1 MGTRFFRHWRVVSSI
16 SAAGVQPQV
25 HKPPGQ
31 LIRLGHLLGLDLAL
45 QEVQQVLVGR
55 LGHDLVLRLGLV
67 LVLVLLE
74 VLVVLEVQQ
83 ELGQEQLEDLVA
95 DVLSDLSRWQGS
107 CSRHPEWSP
116 QRAARHGAAGIWR
129 APSLCDVPQRARGPK
144 LFRHSPR
151 HPSGTHVPREQQAPG
166 CK

>member
-25 HKPPGQ
+25 HKPPGK

-74 VLVVLEVQQ
+74 VLVV
-83 ELGQEQLEDLVA
+83 A
-95 DVLSDLSRWQGS
+95 TNLSDAKLAISEPSDHANRS
-107 CSRHPEWSP
+107 CTCLH
-116 QRAARHGAAGIWR
+116 
-129 APSLCDVPQRARGPK
+129 
-144 LFRHSPR
+144 
-151 HPSGTHVPREQQAPG
+151 
-166 CK
+166 